1 MKYKL
6 IIRPEAEVDL
16 SEAFSWYEEKRKG
29 LGHDFL
35 LQVEAGF
42 CFLEENPYVFPE
54 RYKESRFYLIKRF
67 PYNIIYQVEALKVI
81 VLAVVYG
88 GRNPKWIKKRVRKRL

>member
-35 LQVEAGF
+35 LQIEAGLF
-42 CFLEENPYVFPE
+42 EV
-54 RYKESRFYLIKRF
+54 
-67 PYNIIYQVEALKVI
+67 LKVI

-88 GRNPKWIKKRVRKRL
+88 GRNPKWIKKRIRGRL